1 MIMKETKNF
10 YIGAFFIALIIFCSC
25 LMGQKIL
32 DFNSSRTGQGDGVIN
47 TDYGY
52 FLAAQHALS
61 INDFNNASQMAN
73 AITAENNAVL
83 DIKGSADFFN
93 GKMPKN
99 AESFKDSKDLVKG
112 LIYDAYLLR
121 KDYWKAVYERHT
133 KDSTVLVAPLR
144 IFAGVKQG
152 KTKEVQKYLDSLQTN
167 DSWKAFVRGQIA
179 VLNKDIKTA
188 AKEFAKVHPEFMN
201 INDYLYLMSFYREN
215 GMTKDMEILR
225 DDFMNKPGGMYL
237 AEYPEIPDWSNY
249 AGYKNNLVFAIIQ
262 NISHTQIMVH
272 TDISLLFL
280 RFAQLI
286 SNDTNMDMINYYL
299 GQYYFYNIGDYKTC
313 FNSIGKTSPFYLYGQ
328 LNIAQR
334 DNNFKAIKKIVR
346 DNPLFIPGVQFVIR
360 EHIKKG
366 EKNAALRVLNRAL
379 RQRNLPENGRAYFL
393 TQRAYVYLM
402 FNNPKRAQKD
412 LYTIKSGGG
421 TMTTDMLSLQSRVWV
436 AQNRNLD
443 EAYAHAMNLIQ
454 INTSDV
460 FAWELLSRV
469 VEKKEGVMNALE
481 IMESV
486 TSSGA
491 RVSMIYEYL
500 GDLYVEQG
508 DKERALRS
516 YEQAI
521 DLSNDGLIV
530 VPFVQKKIRKLK

>member
-1 MIMKETKNF
+1 MKEIKNF
-10 YIGAFFIALIIFCSC
+10 YIGAFFVALIIFCSC

-32 DFNSSRTGQGDGVIN
+32 EMNSSRMGQGETV
-47 TDYGY
+47 TDTNYGY
-52 FLAAQHALS
+52 FLAAQHALA
-61 INDFNNASQMAN
+61 INDFNNAAKMAN
-73 AITAENNAVL
+73 AVTAENQAVL
-83 DIKGSADFFN
+83 DIKSSADFFN
-93 GKMPKN
+93 GQMPKN

-121 KDYWKAVYERHT
+121 KDYWKAVYERHA
-133 KDSTVLVAPLR
+133 KDSTILVAPIR
-144 IFAGVKQG
+144 IFSAVKQG
-152 KTKEVQKYLDSLQTN
+152 KTKEAQKYIDSLQTN

-179 VLNKDIKTA
+179 VLNKDIDTA

-215 GMTKDMEILR
+215 GMTADMKILR
-225 DDFMNKPGGMYL
+225 DDFLVKPGGMYL
-237 AEYPEIPDWSNY
+237 AEYTEIPDWSNY

-262 NISHTQIMVH
+262 NISHTQIMLH

-286 SNDTNMDMINYYL
+286 SDETNMDMINYYL
-299 GQYYFYNIGDYKTC
+299 GQYYFYNTGDYKTC
-313 FNSIGKTSPFYLYGQ
+313 FNSIKKTSPLYLHGQ
-328 LNIAQR
+328 LSIAER
-334 DNNFKAIKKIVR
+334 DNDFKAIKKIVR
-346 DNPLFIPGVQFVIR
+346 NNPLFVPGVQFVVR
-360 EHIKKG
+360 EHIKNG
-366 EKNAALRVLNRAL
+366 QKNAALHVLNRAL
-379 RQRNLPENGRAYFL
+379 RQRNLPEDGRAYFL
-393 TQRAYVYLM
+393 TQRAYVHLM

-421 TMTTDMLSLQSRVWV
+421 IMTNDMLSLQARVWV

-443 EAYAHAMNLIQ
+443 EAYAHAMNLIK

-460 FAWELLSRV
+460 FAWELLSHV

-486 TSSGA
+486 SSSGA
-491 RVSMIYEYL
+491 RVSMIYDYL

-508 DKERALRS
+508 DKEHALRS
-516 YEQAI
+516 YEQAL
-521 DLSNDGLIV
+521 DLSQDGLVV
-530 VPFVQKKIRKLK
+530 VPFIQKKIRKLK